1 MRKDTR
7 TGGSGLVMNKEDEIN
22 QLVSFLHEIE
32 QDRELSRE
40 EKQTV
45 MIEGAINS
53 KEMCDHVVTC
63 SRGDR
68 R

>member
-1 MRKDTR
+1 M
-7 TGGSGLVMNKEDEIN
+7 MNKEDEIN